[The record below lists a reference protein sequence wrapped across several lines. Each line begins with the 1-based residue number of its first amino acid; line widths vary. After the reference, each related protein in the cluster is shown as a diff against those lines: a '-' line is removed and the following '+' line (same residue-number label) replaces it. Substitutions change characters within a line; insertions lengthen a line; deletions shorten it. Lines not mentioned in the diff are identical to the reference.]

1 MKLHVGEHGSPN
13 ARRLV
18 LLHSLA
24 LDGSVWRYVVPT
36 LAEKYHTLTVDL
48 RGHGQSPSDTDFTVE
63 DMAGDVA
70 AIIRDQGDESQAI
83 VVGLSLGGC
92 VAQAVAYG
100 YPDLVDGLVLA
111 DTTAWYGDDAPQAWR
126 NRAQQARSNG
136 LISLSK
142 FQLERW
148 FSDEFRLAN
157 AELCADLLDRFTA
170 NDIDSYAATCRAL
183 GEYDGRGRVESI
195 SVPTEIVV
203 GEHDGAT
210 PPADAYD
217 LAGRIE
223 GASVTV
229 LTGAK
234 HLTALERPDALCEA
248 IYRAAKA

>member
-1 MKLHVGEHGSPN
+1 MKLHIAEHGSRT

-24 LDGSVWRYVVPT
+24 LDGSVWRNVVPT
-36 LAEKYHTLTVDL
+36 VAEKFHTLTVDL
-48 RGHGQSPSDTDFTVE
+48 RGHGQSPPDTDFTVE
-63 DMAGDVA
+63 DMADDVA
-70 AIIRDQGDESQAI
+70 AVIREQGDASQAI

-100 YPDLVDGLVLA
+100 HPNLVSGLVLA
-111 DTTAWYGDDAPQAWR
+111 DTTAWYGEDAPQAWR
-126 NRAQQARSNG
+126 NRADQARSNG
-136 LISLSK
+136 LSSLSK

-148 FSDEFRLAN
+148 FGDEFRLAN

-170 NDIDSYAATCRAL
+170 NDLDSYAATCGAL
-183 GEYDGRGRVESI
+183 GAYDGRGRVESI

-217 LAGRIE
+217 LAERIE
-223 GASVTV
+223 GAGVTV
-229 LTGAK
+229 LPGAK
-234 HLTALERPDALCEA
+234 HLTALERPDALCDA
-248 IYRAAKA
+248 IFRVAKA